1 MCAAP
6 FALKGSTM
14 EVKSGKAP
22 KRALIV
28 LGILAVIA
36 IALALTAFW
45 WTSSYYLADETALV
59 VIADANGDVDGVV
72 VKDLDGKAIAFVPD
86 NPIAG
91 LVFYPG
97 AKVQPE
103 AYAPLMQQC
112 AERGILCVIVKPL
125 FNLAL
130 LDVNAADGIQAR
142 FPDVKEWIIA
152 GHSLGGIAACS
163 YVGHHAGDY
172 EGIALLASYPTNDL
186 SSFEGSIVTLL
197 GTEDHV
203 VNKKGLEDAE
213 PLLPDTAERIV
224 VEGGNHAYFGNYGE
238 QEGDGTATISREQ
251 QQKEAAD
258 AIEALAKAA

>member
-1 MCAAP
+1 MA
-6 FALKGSTM
+6 
-14 EVKSGKAP
+14 VQSGKAP
-22 KRALIV
+22 KLALIV

-36 IALALTAFW
+36 VAFAITAFW
-45 WTSSYYLADETALV
+45 WVSGYYLADETALA
-59 VIADANGDVDGVV
+59 VIADGNGDADGVV

-163 YVGHHAGDY
+163 YIGQHAGDF
-172 EGIALLASYPTNDL
+172 EGIALLASYPANDL
-186 SSFEGSIVTLL
+186 SSFGGSVVTHL

-203 VNKKGLEDAE
+203 IRGKDMEDAKV
-213 PLLPDTAERIV
+213 LLPDTAERIV

-251 QQKEAAD
+251 QQEEAVN